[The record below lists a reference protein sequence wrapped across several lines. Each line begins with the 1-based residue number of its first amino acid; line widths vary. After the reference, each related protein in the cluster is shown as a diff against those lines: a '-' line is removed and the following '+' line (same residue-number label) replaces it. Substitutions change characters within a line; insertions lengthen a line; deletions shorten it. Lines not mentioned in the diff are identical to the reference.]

1 MLTEMERFRGIF
13 IVGTNMIQR
22 LDQAALRRFSFR
34 LHFDYLLNEGKEVF
48 FNTYF
53 TAPMGLPELKAEEK
67 NALFA
72 IENMV
77 PSDFRNTRQ
86 QFFYLEDEGLSNSE
100 IIEALAT
107 EVASRTSGANYKG
120 LGNIVNKMGF

>member
-1 MLTEMERFRGIF
+1 
-13 IVGTNMIQR
+13 MIQR

-77 PSDFRNTRQ
+77 PRLVISNLLSE
-86 QFFYLEDEGLSNSE
+86 YLDEFQ
-100 IIEALAT
+100 
-107 EVASRTSGANYKG
+107 NYG
-120 LGNIVNKMGF
+120 MRWMVLFVSL